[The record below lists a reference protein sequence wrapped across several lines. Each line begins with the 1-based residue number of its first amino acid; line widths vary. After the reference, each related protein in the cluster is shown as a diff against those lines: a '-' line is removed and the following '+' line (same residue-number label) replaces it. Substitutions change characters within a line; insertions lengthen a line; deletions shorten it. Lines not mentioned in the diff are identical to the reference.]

1 MEIIELADSA
11 LKEALKLGATDVS
24 SICAKS
30 NENLIRFSNN
40 SITVNKNIKN
50 LELFLYLAKD
60 KKRIMGSTS
69 NPSIKEI
76 KEFTLNLIK
85 ACEELS
91 PSPDYTP
98 LPKIETRYLLHGIYD
113 EKLVGDEIKLIEF
126 VKEVIDAGLKA
137 GANRVSGSLMAS
149 EENLVILT
157 SGNAT
162 GKDKRTKI
170 LLNVRAF
177 SDKEA
182 SGHGLSC
189 AARLRDFNP
198 YEAGKEAGEYAKAS
212 INPNP
217 WEEGVYDLITLP
229 TVTADIIQHVG
240 SFASAFTVDAGL
252 SFLTD
257 RIGQK
262 ISMDD
267 FTLRD
272 YGVIEGGFGSR
283 GFDDEGFPTRE
294 NVIVEKGVLKR
305 YLHNSTT
312 AKKFNT
318 SSTGN
323 AGIIDPHPWNLVVD
337 SGSMSIDDI
346 IKEVKRGIMVTNN
359 WYTRFQNMRTGEYST
374 IPRDAAF
381 LIENGKIKY
390 PIVGLRISDS
400 LPRQLAN
407 IVSISKERRWIEWWE
422 VSIPTLAPSMLI
434 KNVTITKA
442 LG

>member
-1 MEIIELADSA
+1 MEIIEFADLA
-11 LKEALKLGATDVS
+11 LKEAIKLGATDVS
-24 SICAKS
+24 SICAKT

-40 SITVNKNIKN
+40 SITVSKNIKN

-60 KKRIMGSTS
+60 KKRIMGTTS
-69 NPSIKEI
+69 NPDIKGI
-76 KEFTLNLIK
+76 KEFTSNLIK
-85 ACEELS
+85 ACEALS

-98 LPKIETRYLLHGIYD
+98 LPKIETHYAPHGIYD
-113 EKLVGDEIKLIEF
+113 EKIVEDGIKLIEF
-126 VKEVIDAGLKA
+126 VKEAIDASLSS
-137 GANRVSGSLMAS
+137 GADRVSGSLTAS
-149 EENLVILT
+149 EEDLVILT
-157 SGNAT
+157 SGNAI
-162 GKDKRTKI
+162 GEDRMTKI

-177 SDKEA
+177 SGEA

-189 AARLRDFNP
+189 AARLKDFNP
-198 YEAGKEAGEYAKAS
+198 YNAGKEAGEYAKAS
-212 INPNP
+212 VNPNH

-240 SFASAFTVDAGL
+240 SFASAFAVDSGL
-252 SFLTD
+252 SFLAD
-257 RIGQK
+257 KIGQK
-262 ISMDD
+262 VSMDD

-294 NVIVEKGVLKR
+294 NIIIEKGVLKN

-318 SSTGN
+318 ISTGN

-337 SGSMSIDDI
+337 PGSMSLDDMI
-346 IKEVKRGIMVTNN
+346 REVKKGMMVTNN
-359 WYTRFQNMRTGEYST
+359 WYTRFQNLRSGEYST
-374 IPRDAAF
+374 LPRDAAF
-381 LIENGKIKY
+381 LIENGRIRHA
-390 PIVGLRISDS
+390 VVSLRISDS

-407 IVSISKERRWIEWWE
+407 IVGLSKERKWIEWWE

-434 KNVTITKA
+434 KNVMITKA

>member
-1 MEIIELADSA
+1 VKIVELADLA
-11 LKEALKLGATDVS
+11 LSEALNLGATDVS
-24 SICAKS
+24 SLCVKT
-30 NENLIRFSNN
+30 NENMVRFSNN
-40 SITVNKNIKN
+40 SITVAKNTKN

-76 KEFTLNLIK
+76 KEFALNLVK
-85 ACEELS
+85 ACEALS

-98 LPKIETRYLLHGIYD
+98 LPKIDSRYLLHGIYD
-113 EKLVGDEIKLIEF
+113 EKLIEDGTKLVEF
-126 VKEVIDAGLKA
+126 VKETIDAGLEA

-149 EENLVILT
+149 EEHLVIIT
-157 SGNAT
+157 SGNAN
-162 GKDKRTKI
+162 GEDKRTKI
-170 LLNVRAF
+170 LLNARAF

-189 AARLRDFNP
+189 AARLRDFKP

-212 INPNP
+212 IDPRP
-217 WEEGVYDLITLP
+217 WEEGVYDVITLP

-240 SFASAFTVDAGL
+240 SFASAFAVDTGL
-252 SFLTD
+252 SFLAD
-257 RIGQK
+257 KINQK
-262 ISMDD
+262 VSVDD
-267 FTLRD
+267 LTLRD
-272 YGVIEGGFGSR
+272 YGVVKGGFGGR

-294 NVIVEKGVLKR
+294 NVIIDKGVLKS

-312 AKKFNT
+312 AKKFSA

-337 SGSMSIDDI
+337 SGATGIDDI
-346 IKEVKRGIMVTNN
+346 MKEVKRGIMVTNN
-359 WYTRFQNMRTGEYST
+359 WYTRFQNIRTGEYST

-381 LIENGKIKY
+381 LIEKGKTKH
-390 PIVGLRISDS
+390 PVVGLRISDS
-400 LPRQLAN
+400 LPRQLEN
-407 IVSISKERRWIEWWE
+407 IMLISKERRWIEWWE

-434 KNVTITKA
+434 KNAAITKA

>member
-1 MEIIELADSA
+1 MEIIELVDLA
-11 LKEALKLGATDVS
+11 LKEALKLGATDIS
-24 SICAKS
+24 SICSKT
-30 NENLIRFSNN
+30 NENMIRFSNN

-60 KKRIMGSTS
+60 NKRIMGSTS

-98 LPKIETRYLLHGIYD
+98 LPRIETKYTSHGIYD
-113 EKLVGDEIKLIEF
+113 EKLVEDGMKLIEF
-126 VKEVIDAGLKA
+126 VKEAIDAGLEA

-149 EENLVILT
+149 EENLAILT

-162 GKDKRTKI
+162 GEDKRTKI

-177 SDKEA
+177 SNKEA

-189 AARLRDFNP
+189 AARLKDFNP

-217 WEEGVYDLITLP
+217 WEEGIYDLITLP

-240 SFASAFTVDAGL
+240 SFASAFTVDTGL

-257 RIGQK
+257 KINQK
-262 ISMDD
+262 VSVDN

-272 YGVIEGGFGSR
+272 YGVIEGGFGGR
-283 GFDDEGFPTRE
+283 GFDDEGFPTCE
-294 NVIVEKGVLKR
+294 NLIIEKGVLKN

-337 SGSMSIDDI
+337 SGDMSTDDI
-346 IKEVKRGIMVTNN
+346 IKEVKRGMMVTNN

-381 LIENGKIKY
+381 LIENGKIKH
-390 PIVGLRISDS
+390 PIAGLRISDS
-400 LPRQLAN
+400 FPRQLAN
-407 IVSISKERRWIEWWE
+407 IIAISKERRWIEWWE

>member
-1 MEIIELADSA
+1 MEIIELADLA

-24 SICAKS
+24 SICTKT
-30 NENLIRFSNN
+30 NENLVRFSNN
-40 SITVNKNIKN
+40 SITVSKNIKN

-60 KKRIMGSTS
+60 KKRIMGSSS
-69 NPSIKEI
+69 NPNIEEI
-76 KEFTLNLIK
+76 KNFTSNLIK
-85 ACEELS
+85 ACEALS

-98 LPKIETRYLLHGIYD
+98 LPRIETQYLSHGIYD
-113 EKLVGDEIKLIEF
+113 QKLAEDEIDLIEF
-126 VKEVIDAGLKA
+126 VEGAIDASLRA
-137 GANRVSGSLMAS
+137 GADRVSGSLMTS
-149 EENLVILT
+149 EENLAILT

-162 GKDKRTKI
+162 GQDKRTKI

-177 SDKEA
+177 SGDA

-189 AARLRDFNP
+189 SSKLENFNP

-240 SFASAFTVDAGL
+240 SFASAFAVDSGL
-252 SFLTD
+252 SFLAD
-257 RIGQK
+257 KINQK
-262 ISMDD
+262 VSVND

-272 YGVIEGGFGSR
+272 YGVIEGGLDGR

-294 NVIVEKGVLKR
+294 NVIIEEGVLKT

-323 AGIIDPHPWNLVVD
+323 AGIIDPHPWNLAVD
-337 SGSMSIDDI
+337 PGSVSIDDMI
-346 IKEVKRGIMVTNN
+346 REVKKGVMVTNN
-359 WYTRFQNMRTGEYST
+359 WYTRFQNLRSGEYST

-381 LIENGKIKY
+381 LIENGKIKH
-390 PIVGLRISDS
+390 PVVGLRISDS

-407 IVSISKERRWIEWWE
+407 IMAISKERRWIEWWE

-434 KNVTITKA
+434 KSVVITKA

>member
-1 MEIIELADSA
+1 MEIIEFADLA

-24 SICAKS
+24 SICAKT

-40 SITVNKNIKN
+40 SITVNENIKN
-50 LELFLYLAKD
+50 LELFLYLTKD

-85 ACEELS
+85 ACKELS

-98 LPKIETRYLLHGIYD
+98 LPRIETKYTSHGIYD
-113 EKLVGDEIKLIEF
+113 EKLVEDGIELIEF
-126 VKEVIDAGLKA
+126 VKEAIDAGIEA

-162 GKDKRTKI
+162 GEDKRTKI

-177 SDKEA
+177 SNKEA

-189 AARLRDFNP
+189 AARLKDFNP

-212 INPNP
+212 INPTH
-217 WEEGVYDLITLP
+217 WEEGIYDLITLP

-240 SFASAFTVDAGL
+240 SFASAFTVDTGL

-257 RIGQK
+257 KIGQK
-262 ISMDD
+262 VSVDD

-272 YGVIEGGFGSR
+272 YGVIEGGFGGR
-283 GFDDEGFPTRE
+283 GFDDEGFPTCE
-294 NVIVEKGVLKR
+294 NLIIEKGVLKN

-337 SGSMSIDDI
+337 SGDMSTDDI
-346 IKEVKRGIMVTNN
+346 IKEVKRGMMVTNN

-381 LIENGKIKY
+381 LIENGKIKH
-390 PIVGLRISDS
+390 PIAGLRISDS
-400 LPRQLAN
+400 FPRQLAN
-407 IVSISKERRWIEWWE
+407 IIAISKERRWIEWWE

>member
-1 MEIIELADSA
+1 MKIIELADLA

-24 SICAKS
+24 SICAKT

-40 SITVNKNIKN
+40 SITVNKNVKN

-98 LPKIETRYLLHGIYD
+98 LPRIEAKYTSHGIYD
-113 EKLVGDEIKLIEF
+113 EKLVEYGMKLIEF
-126 VKEVIDAGLKA
+126 VKEAIDAGIEA

-162 GKDKRTKI
+162 GEDKRTKI

-177 SDKEA
+177 SNKET
-182 SGHGLSC
+182 SGNGLSC
-189 AARLRDFNP
+189 AARIRDFNP

-229 TVTADIIQHVG
+229 TVTADIVQHVG
-240 SFASAFTVDAGL
+240 SFASAFSVDTGL

-257 RIGQK
+257 KIGQK
-262 ISMDD
+262 VSVDD

-272 YGVIEGGFGSR
+272 YGVIEGGFGGR
-283 GFDDEGFPTRE
+283 GFDDEGFPTHE
-294 NVIVEKGVLKR
+294 NVIIEKGVLKN

-312 AKKFNT
+312 AKKFNK
-318 SSTGN
+318 SLTGN

-337 SGSMSIDDI
+337 SGNMSIDDI
-346 IKEVKRGIMVTNN
+346 IKEVKRGMMVTNN

-381 LIENGKIKY
+381 LIENGKIKH
-390 PIVGLRISDS
+390 PVAGLRISDS

-407 IVSISKERRWIEWWE
+407 IIAISKERRWIEWWE
-422 VSIPTLAPSMLI
+422 VSMPTLAPSTLI

>member
-1 MEIIELADSA
+1 MEIIELADLA

-24 SICAKS
+24 SICVKT
-30 NENLIRFSNN
+30 NGNLIRFSNN
-40 SITVNKNIKN
+40 SITVSKNIKN

-60 KKRIMGSTS
+60 KKRIMGSSS
-69 NPSIKEI
+69 NPNIEEI
-76 KEFTLNLIK
+76 KKFTSNLIK
-85 ACEELS
+85 ACEALS

-98 LPKIETRYLLHGIYD
+98 LPRIETQYLSHGFYD
-113 EKLVGDEIKLIEF
+113 QKLAGDEIDLVEF
-126 VKEVIDAGLKA
+126 VEGAIDASLRA
-137 GANRVSGSLMAS
+137 GANRVAGSLMTS
-149 EENLVILT
+149 EENLAILT

-162 GKDKRTKI
+162 GQDKRTKI

-177 SDKEA
+177 SGDA

-189 AARLRDFNP
+189 SSNLKNFNP

-240 SFASAFTVDAGL
+240 SFASAFAVDSGL
-252 SFLTD
+252 SFLAD
-257 RIGQK
+257 KINQK
-262 ISMDD
+262 VSVND

-272 YGVIEGGFGSR
+272 YGVIEGGFDGR

-294 NVIVEKGVLKR
+294 NVIIEEGVLKT

-312 AKKFNT
+312 AKKFGT

-337 SGSMSIDDI
+337 PGSMSIDDMI
-346 IKEVKRGIMVTNN
+346 REVKKGVMVTNN
-359 WYTRFQNMRTGEYST
+359 WYTRFQNLRTGEYST

-381 LIENGKIKY
+381 LIENGKIKH
-390 PIVGLRISDS
+390 PVVGLRISDS

-407 IVSISKERRWIEWWE
+407 ITAISKERRWIKWWE
-422 VSIPTLAPSMLI
+422 VSVPTLAPSMLI
-434 KNVTITKA
+434 KSVVITKA

>member
-1 MEIIELADSA
+1 MKIIELADIA

-24 SICAKS
+24 SLCAKT

-40 SITVNKNIKN
+40 SITVTKNIKN

-69 NPSIKEI
+69 NLSIKEI
-76 KEFTLNLIK
+76 KEFALNLVK
-85 ACEELS
+85 ACETLS

-98 LPKIETRYLLHGIYD
+98 LPKIDSRYSLHGIYD
-113 EKLVGDEIKLIEF
+113 EKLVEDGTKLIEF
-126 VKEVIDAGLKA
+126 VKETIDAGLEA
-137 GANRVSGSLMAS
+137 GANRVSGSLTAS

-157 SGNAT
+157 SGNAN
-162 GKDKRTKI
+162 GEDKRTKI
-170 LLNVRAF
+170 LLNTRAF

-189 AARLRDFNP
+189 AGRLRDFNP

-212 INPNP
+212 TNPKS
-217 WEEGVYDLITLP
+217 WEEGVYDLVTLP

-240 SFASAFTVDAGL
+240 SFASAFAVDTGL

-257 RIGQK
+257 K
-262 ISMDD
+262 INQRVSVDV

-272 YGVIEGGFGSR
+272 HGVIDVGFGGR

-294 NVIVEKGVLKR
+294 NVIIEKGILKS

-318 SSTGN
+318 SSTGS

-337 SGSMSIDDI
+337 SGAIIIDDI
-346 IKEVKRGIMVTNN
+346 VKEVKRGIMVTNN
-359 WYTRFQNMRTGEYST
+359 WYTRFQNIRTGEYST

-381 LIENGKIKY
+381 LIEKGKIKH
-390 PIVGLRISDS
+390 PVVGLRISDS
-400 LPRQLAN
+400 LPRQLEN
-407 IVSISKERRWIEWWE
+407 IMLISKERRWVEWWE

>member
-1 MEIIELADSA
+1 
-11 LKEALKLGATDVS
+11 
-24 SICAKS
+24 AKS